1 MYFNLTFNTNSLFK
15 GSWFLT
21 GNTSKEVKVEV
32 VIENSLNNDYF
43 DIDKQPDET
52 DQLLSSQASSSVNSS
67 NEKKSTNGSSSM
79 KDSKKTLMTNLS
91 GMKSEIDL
99 SAQLLSNETRR
110 KSL

>member
-1 MYFNLTFNTNSLFK
+1 M
-15 GSWFLT
+15 T